1 MDNENKK
8 IITLSSLVFDIIRKW
23 KVFVVL
29 GLLFGGIFFF
39 YSFFKSDYYKS
50 KSVVFT
56 NLGNVIRTPY
66 GNFKTNSHR
75 IKDYLKILESERFFY
90 RGLQFDY
97 SLESQD
103 NSTIQFELKRDRK
116 DSIVFYFDQYLD
128 QFFEEIDSYLKTE
141 AQSRFLV
148 STKNDIVKKET
159 EIELL
164 NKKIENLSR
173 LDKMNS
179 IAKISKKQFEE
190 LRNLGISVRLNDLLS
205 REYVVYDSLLVSLN
219 TQRLLTESEISVLK
233 NTANRL
239 EENSPNELFKGISL
253 VNQVVSTYIPPE
265 QPHRP
270 IKENIIKKTIL
281 GVFAGLLIAFFVV
294 FFSAVSIKSN

>member
-39 YSFFKSDYYKS
+39 YSLFKSDYYKS

-56 NLGNVIRTPY
+56 NFGNVVRTPY
-66 GNFKTNSHR
+66 GNFKTNSHK
-75 IKDYLKILESERFFY
+75 IKDYLKILDSERFFN
-90 RGLQFDY
+90 RGLQFAY

-103 NSTIQFELKRDRK
+103 NSTIQFELKRERK

-141 AQSRFLV
+141 ARSRFLV

-190 LRNLGISVRLNDLLS
+190 LRNLGVSVHLNDLLS
-205 REYVVYDSLLVSLN
+205 REHVVYDSVLVSLN
-219 TQRLLTESEISVLK
+219 MERLLTESEINILK
-233 NTANRL
+233 KT
-239 EENSPNELFKGISL
+239 EEKLKDTSPAKLFRGISF

-270 IKENIIKKTIL
+270 VKANIFKKTIL